1 MSHGHRV
8 VAAGQVL
15 AALERYDSIVDVR
28 SEGEFAEDHI
38 PGAISC
44 PVLHDAERAEVGTM
58 DRQQSSFEARR
69 RGAALVSRNIAF
81 HLEHAFH
88 DKPRDWRPLVYCW
101 RGGNRSGAMAHI
113 LERVGWRADQLEGGY
128 RAYRRAIVAALEEL
142 PQRLSFIVICGPTG
156 SGKSRLLQQLALAGA
171 QTLDLE
177 ALASHRGSV
186 LGGLPAQPQPGQKL
200 FESKLW
206 DILRR
211 ADASRPVYV
220 ESESR
225 KVGELRVPDALLARM
240 RAAPCVRLEA
250 PMPVRIGLLRAEY
263 AHFEADVS
271 LLASQLDRLVE
282 LHGRDRIAHWRQLAG
297 RGAWDPL
304 VEELLR
310 DHYDP
315 AYRRS
320 LARNFSRA
328 GDAPLLPIAD
338 ARAEAFAAAARQLLT
353 APGPAGSY
361 FDAGAAPAP
370 ALAASR

>member
-1 MSHGHRV
+1 
-8 VAAGQVL
+8 
-15 AALERYDSIVDVR
+15 
-28 SEGEFAEDHI
+28 
-38 PGAISC
+38 
-44 PVLHDAERAEVGTM
+44 
-58 DRQQSSFEARR
+58 
-69 RGAALVSRNIAF
+69 
-81 HLEHAFH
+81 
-88 DKPRDWRPLVYCW
+88 VYCW

-338 ARAEAFAAAARQLLT
+338 ARAEAFAAAARQLL
-353 APGPAGSY
+353 AAQGPAGNY